1 MSVPMMS
8 KAVGDK
14 IFIFYLFIYLFYLF
28 IFYKFI
34 YFYFWLLGVRRL
46 LIAVASLA
54 AEHGL

>member
-1 MSVPMMS
+1 MYVS
-8 KAVGDK
+8 AYDEQGCGRQD
-14 IFIFYLFIYLFYLF
+14 FYFLFIYLFYLF